1 MNLENISKLSVG
13 TVLLIFL
20 NACGSQDSQ
29 QVIQPSPP
37 SPETEITISQ
47 TEPENKPEPV
57 ASNDTAA
64 NQRYY
69 CGKSQDGTPTTFA
82 RKLAIPGSVAI
93 VRWERDNWTNITPQ
107 ERCEQVSARFERT
120 YQANNLQY
128 IVGDTFNNQ
137 PVVCGVRN
145 YGDICKIEENF
156 LLTLQHRDNLNEF
169 ITNLETQGYGAKGP
183 IKNSEDGTPF
193 TYIDMNKLIN
203 LAPVE
208 PESES

>member
-29 QVIQPSPP
+29 QVNQFSPP
-37 SPETEITISQ
+37 SPETEITISE
-47 TEPENKPEPV
+47 TEPENKPKPV
-57 ASNDTAA
+57 ASNNTAA

-82 RKLAIPGSVAI
+82 RKLPRPGSAAI
-93 VRWERDNWTNITPQ
+93 VRWERDNWQSYTPQ
-107 ERCEQVSARFERT
+107 ERCEKVSPRFQQNYE
-120 YQANNLQY
+120 NKNLGY
-128 IVGDTFNNQ
+128 IVGGTLNKQ
-137 PVVCGVRN
+137 PVICGVRN
-145 YGDICKIEENF
+145 HGDICKKEN
-156 LLTLQHRDNLNEF
+156 LLFTLQHRDNQKEY
-169 ITNLETQGYGAKGP
+169 ITHLETQGYGAKGP
-183 IKNSEDGTPF
+183 VKNSEDGTPL
-193 TYIDMNKLIN
+193 TYIDMKKFIN